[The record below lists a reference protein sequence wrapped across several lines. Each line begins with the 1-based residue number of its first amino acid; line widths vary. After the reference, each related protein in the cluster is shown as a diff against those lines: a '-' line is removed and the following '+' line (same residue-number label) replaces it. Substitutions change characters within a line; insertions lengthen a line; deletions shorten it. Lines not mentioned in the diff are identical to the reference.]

1 VNVTTVP
8 WGENERMSIHG
19 KFFHKCFP
27 SLIDFFSI
35 FHRFIFIYFILFFVI
50 LFCFIQGKRQNVI
63 SHLYTLIHIIGY
75 KLFCCECWLCPL
87 LVLSTLSVFI
97 CRGPVEWPYIFTK
110 KIQKNETLDVERQ
123 PNWSF
128 QTYHKRARITIF
140 MKTSCVSNGLN
151 F

>member
-110 KIQKNETLDVERQ
+110 KIQKNEINWCGTPTKLIV
-123 PNWSF
+123 PNVS
-128 QTYHKRARITIF
+128 QTCTNYYFHEDIVRE
-140 MKTSCVSNGLN
+140 
-151 F
+151 